1 MYGNGYG
8 KTLHRRIAQP
18 PQPIAK
24 TPEKIAAGSLIEDI
38 PMLDSLPKVRRR
50 QALQLIAGATG
61 AAILHACRPASNS
74 STDSSASS
82 MSLSM
87 GTLAWVGQVPIY
99 IAQEKGFY
107 TEEGLEF
114 DLKIFGSTGDY
125 NSAFLSNQLD
135 SISPV
140 SSEAVLLKS
149 RGKDFKIVLVQDN
162 SVGGD
167 GILARNSIASIADF
181 KGKKVAVDTS
191 GVSYFFLLQVLK
203 EAGLTKDDIT
213 AINTEASAAAAAFQS
228 NNVDIAVTY
237 APYLKQAADAV
248 KDGRII
254 YDSAR
259 MPTAISDLY
268 LFDTAYIEANPKA
281 VQAFVNGTMKGLK
294 FLQDNPDEGIAIG
307 AAGLDMEVA
316 DLSADLKGVK
326 LPDKAANLQML
337 AQPDSDLYLAKA
349 LEELADFLLA
359 EGQIESK
366 PENLAALL
374 DPRFIQASPL

>member
-1 MYGNGYG
+1 M
-8 KTLHRRIAQP
+8 P
-18 PQPIAK
+18 
-24 TPEKIAAGSLIEDI
+24 
-38 PMLDSLPKVRRR
+38 DSLPIRRR
-50 QALQLIAGATG
+50 QVLQMLAGASG
-61 AAILHACRPASNS
+61 AAVLHACKPSGNGS
-74 STDSSASS
+74 SSSSAPS
-82 MSLSM
+82 MSMSM
-87 GTLAWVGQVPIY
+87 GTLSWLGQVPIY

-107 TEEGLEF
+107 AEEDLAFE
-114 DLKIFGSTGDY
+114 LKIFGSTGDY

-162 SVGGD
+162 SIGGD

-203 EAGLTKDDIT
+203 EAGLSKDDII
-213 AINTEASAAAAAFQS
+213 AINTEPSAAAAAFQS

-254 YDSAR
+254 YDSSK

-268 LFDTAYIEANPKA
+268 LFDTAYIKANPKA
-281 VQAFVNGTMKGLK
+281 VQAFVNGTLKGLQFFK
-294 FLQDNPDEGIAIG
+294 DNPEEGIALS
-307 AAGLDMEVA
+307 AVKLETEPA
-316 DLSADLKGVK
+316 DLAADLKGLS
-326 LPDKAANLQML
+326 LPDKATNLKML
-337 AQPDSDLYLAKA
+337 AQPDSDLYLAKT

-366 PENLAALL
+366 PDNLADLL
-374 DPRFIQASPL
+374 DPQFIQASPV

>member
-1 MYGNGYG
+1 M
-8 KTLHRRIAQP
+8 RIFSMP
-18 PQPIAK
+18 
-24 TPEKIAAGSLIEDI
+24 
-38 PMLDSLPKVRRR
+38 DSFPKVRRR
-50 QALQLIAGATG
+50 QALQLMAGATG
-61 AAILHACRPASNS
+61 AAVLHACKATTTATSA
-74 STDSSASS
+74 DSSSAPTS

-87 GTLAWVGQVPIY
+87 GTLAWMGQVPIY

-107 TEEGLEF
+107 TEEGLKF
-114 DLKIFGSTGDY
+114 DLQIFGSTGDY

-140 SSEAVLLKS
+140 SSEAVLIKS
-149 RGKDFKIVLVQDN
+149 NGKDFKIVLVQDN

-167 GILARNSIASIADF
+167 GILARNSIASVADF
-181 KGKKVAVDTS
+181 KGQKVAVDTS

-203 EAGLTKDDIT
+203 EAGLSKDDII

-254 YDSAR
+254 YDSSK

-294 FLQDNPDEGIAIG
+294 YFQENQEEGITIS
-307 AAGLDMEVA
+307 AAALEMEPA
-316 DLSADLKGVK
+316 DLSADLKGVE
-326 LPDKAANLQML
+326 LPDKAANLAML
-337 AQPDSDLYLAKA
+337 AQPDSDRYLAKT
-349 LEELADFLLA
+349 LEEIADFLLA
-359 EGQIESK
+359 EGQIEAK
-366 PENLAALL
+366 PENLADVI
-374 DPRFIQASPL
+374 DPQFIQASPV